1 MLTAEE
7 FFVGTV
13 ARNGIRYSPKVWRW
27 SSVSAEGRS
36 VWGKE
41 SAVQGVVRS
50 RTGIVGGMAFG
61 ARMVEPFGHGVSGV
75 PSHGRPVVLVFRSV
89 RFQPVRREDRM
100 FADRLNMLFED
111 SPRFGRPVT
120 QAVVADGLEAGGRRI
135 SRPYLSQLR
144 RGLRTSPSPDVVA
157 VLADYFGVDHE
168 YFFRPVGSES
178 ADPSEVIDRLEQGPL
193 RRLLSCV
200 DGLSESSAGLVLDM
214 AERLR
219 RAEKRPT
226 ITAGEPTDV

>member
-1 MLTAEE
+1 
-7 FFVGTV
+7 
-13 ARNGIRYSPKVWRW
+13 
-27 SSVSAEGRS
+27 
-36 VWGKE
+36 
-41 SAVQGVVRS
+41 
-50 RTGIVGGMAFG
+50 
-61 ARMVEPFGHGVSGV
+61 
-75 PSHGRPVVLVFRSV
+75 
-89 RFQPVRREDRM
+89 M

-111 SPRFGRPVT
+111 SPRLGHPVT
-120 QAVVADGLEAGGRRI
+120 QAEVADDLTAGGWRI

-157 VLADYFGVDHE
+157 VLADYFGVDHD

-178 ADPSEVIDRLEQGPL
+178 TDASAVIDRLEQEPL

-219 RAEKRPT
+219 RAEKCPA
-226 ITAGEPTDV
+226 ITAGEGCHQKI